1 MDDVK
6 AELTKA
12 SRTFGRTKQAHE
24 KARHDL
30 GELVKQATD
39 NGIGPAEIT
48 RLIEHRLTEKT
59 IARIIRDY
67 RASSADS

>member
-12 SRTFGRTKQAHE
+12 SRTFGRTKLAHE
-24 KARHDL
+24 RAREAL
-30 GELVKQATD
+30 GTLIEQATAD
-39 NGIGPAEIT
+39 GIGPAEIT

-59 IARIIRDY
+59 VARVIRDY
-67 RASSADS
+67 RARSADS